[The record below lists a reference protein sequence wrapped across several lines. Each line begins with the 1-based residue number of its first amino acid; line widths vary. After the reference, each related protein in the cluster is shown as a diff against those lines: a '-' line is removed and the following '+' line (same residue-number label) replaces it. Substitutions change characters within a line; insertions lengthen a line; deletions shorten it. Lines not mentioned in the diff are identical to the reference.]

1 MLYKDFMKHA
11 KVLTDNA
18 KITSA
23 HRKVLTGVLHQENG
37 TLTVTDSHRLYQALD
52 VDGVDE
58 DVVKT
63 VTGRVINEKYPDV
76 SRLIP
81 DTSEANST
89 VRFNVKELH
98 DAVDHIYNV
107 AKLADE
113 TVTMGV
119 ERDHVYASAQVI
131 EEPGKLTTEMRAS
144 YDVQLP
150 LEEGN
155 TFRVNAK
162 YLLDALKMFKAEKE
176 EEVTLYFYGKH
187 RPFTIWNDRAD
198 LIALI
203 LPLRSY

>member
-18 KITSA
+18 EKVA
-23 HRKVLTGVLHQENG
+23 PHRVAIQGVLHKKDG
-37 TLTVTDSHRLYQALD
+37 TLAVTDSHRIYHALT

-63 VTGRVINEKYPDV
+63 VTGRVIDEKYPDV

-81 DTSEANST
+81 DTNDADST
-89 VRFNVKELH
+89 ARFNVKELH
-98 DAVDHIYNV
+98 DAVDHIYSV

-113 TVTMGV
+113 TVTLGV
-119 ERDHVYASAQVI
+119 ERDHVYASAQVK
-131 EEPGKLTTEMRAS
+131 EPGKLTTEMSAS

-150 LEEGN
+150 LDEGN

-187 RPFTIWNDRAD
+187 RPFTIWNDKAD

-203 LPLRSY
+203 LPIRIY

>member
-18 KITSA
+18 KITNA

-37 TLTVTDSHRLYQALD
+37 TLTVTDSHRLYQALN
-52 VDGVDE
+52 VDGVDA

-63 VTGRVINEKYPDV
+63 VTGRVIDEKYPDV

-81 DTSEANST
+81 DTNDAGST
-89 VRFNVKELH
+89 ARFNVKELH

-113 TVTMGV
+113 TVRLVV
-119 ERDHVYASAQVI
+119 ERDHVYTSAKVK
-131 EEPGKLTTEMRAS
+131 EPGELTTEMRAS

-155 TFRVNAK
+155 GFRVNAK

-187 RPFTIWNDRAD
+187 RPFTIWNDKAD
-198 LIALI
+198 LTALL
-203 LPLRSY
+203 LPIRIY

>member
-37 TLTVTDSHRLYQALD
+37 TLTVTDSHRLYQALN
-52 VDGVDE
+52 VVGVDE
-58 DVVKT
+58 DVVKK
-63 VTGRVINEKYPDV
+63 VTGRVIDEKYPDV

-81 DTSEANST
+81 GTSEANST
-89 VRFNVKELH
+89 VRFNVKDLH

-119 ERDHVYASAQVI
+119 ERDHVYASAQVKG
-131 EEPGKLTTEMRAS
+131 PGELTTEMRAS

-176 EEVTLYFYGKH
+176 GEVTLYFYGKH
-187 RPFTIWNDRAD
+187 RPFVIRNDEAD

>member
-18 KITSA
+18 KITNA

-37 TLTVTDSHRLYQALD
+37 TLTVTDSHRLYQALN
-52 VDGVDE
+52 VDGVNE

-63 VTGRVINEKYPDV
+63 VSGRVIDEKYPDV

-81 DTSEANST
+81 DTNDANST
-89 VRFNVKELH
+89 ARFNVKELH

-131 EEPGKLTTEMRAS
+131 EPGKLTTEMRAS

-155 TFRVNAK
+155 RFRVNAK

-176 EEVTLYFYGKH
+176 EEVTLYFYGKQRH
-187 RPFTIWNDRAD
+187 FTIRNDKAD

-203 LPLRSY
+203 LPLRTY

>member
-1 MLYKDFMKHA
+1 MLYKDFIRHA
-11 KVLTDNA
+11 KVITNNA
-18 KITSA
+18 EKVAS
-23 HRKVLTGVLHQENG
+23 HREAIQGVLHKKNG
-37 TLTVTDSHRLYQALD
+37 TLTVTDSHRLYQALN

-63 VTGRVINEKYPDV
+63 VTGRVIDEKYPDV

-81 DTSEANST
+81 DTNDADST
-89 VRFNVKELH
+89 ARFNVKELH

-119 ERDHVYASAQVI
+119 ERDHVYASAQVN
-131 EEPGKLTTEMRAS
+131 EPGELTTEMRAS

-150 LEEGN
+150 LDEGN

-187 RPFTIWNDRAD
+187 RPFTIWNDKAD

-203 LPLRSY
+203 LPIRIY